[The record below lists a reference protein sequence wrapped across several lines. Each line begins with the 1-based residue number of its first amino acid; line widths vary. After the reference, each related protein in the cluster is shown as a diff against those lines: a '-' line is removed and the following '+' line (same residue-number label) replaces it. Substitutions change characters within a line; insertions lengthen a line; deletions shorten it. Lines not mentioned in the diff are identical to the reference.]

1 MRADAAAL
9 RRAVNA
15 DIPAIAAVV
24 NGWIDATDWFP
35 RVHPPEAIEG
45 FIREAFP
52 IREIWV
58 IGEPVE
64 GYLSLDGAAGR
75 VAALYCAR
83 TGAGI
88 GKRLLDRAKL
98 GRTRLT
104 LRTHRPNI
112 AAQRFYVREG
122 FVAVGEAVPEPPDTV
137 PELVMEWR
145 A

>member
-1 MRADAAAL
+1 MRADPPVL
-9 RRAVNA
+9 RRAVRA
-15 DIPAIAAVV
+15 DIPAMAAVV
-24 NGWIDATDWFP
+24 NGWIDTTPWFP
-35 RVHPPEAIEG
+35 RVHGPEAIEG
-45 FIREAFP
+45 FIRDAFP

-64 GYLSLDGAAGR
+64 GYLSVDPAAGR

-83 TGAGI
+83 TGAGL

-98 GRTRLT
+98 SRTHLT
-104 LRTHRPNI
+104 LRTHRPNA

-122 FVAVGEAVPEPPDTV
+122 LVAVGEAVPEPPDTV

>member
-1 MRADAAAL
+1 MKADPPPL
-9 RRAVNA
+9 RRAVRA
-15 DIPAIAAVV
+15 DIPAMAAVV
-24 NGWIDATDWFP
+24 NGWIDATEWFP
-35 RVHPPEAIEG
+35 RVHAPEAIEG
-45 FIREAFP
+45 FIREAFA

-58 IGEPVE
+58 IGEAVE
-64 GYLSLDGAAGR
+64 GYLSLDPAVGR
-75 VAALYCAR
+75 VAALYCGR
-83 TGAGI
+83 TGAGL
-88 GKRLLDRAKL
+88 GKLLLDRAKL

-122 FVAVGEAVPEPPDTV
+122 FVAVGEAVPEPPETV